1 MRARSSHTHSL
12 TLLLPL
18 PRHFSPSPSHSSSLS
33 LFLYRSLARTVSQDL
48 SGPSL
53 EEVWALA
60 ISAASASAGQPLTLG
75 DGEFVDLARLSE
87 SPLNCRQ
94 VHQAIRMAVALARR
108 EHLLAA
114 VSREHFLGS
123 ASTSDCASTSSLVAT
138 SSSAALHSSASRMDV
153 RGGVGGQQSGC
164 VLKQLH
170 IEKALQA
177 IVMVTPLGG
186 GGEGKGGGL
195 RKRDKPR
202 AWQDLT

>member
-1 MRARSSHTHSL
+1 M
-12 TLLLPL
+12 
-18 PRHFSPSPSHSSSLS
+18 
-33 LFLYRSLARTVSQDL
+33 LARTVSQDL

-75 DGEFVDLARLSE
+75 DGQFVDLARLSE

-108 EHLLAA
+108 EHLLAS
-114 VSREHFLGS
+114 VSREHLLGS
-123 ASTSDCASTSSLVAT
+123 AYTCCASTSSHVAT

-186 GGEGKGGGL
+186 GGEGGEGGV